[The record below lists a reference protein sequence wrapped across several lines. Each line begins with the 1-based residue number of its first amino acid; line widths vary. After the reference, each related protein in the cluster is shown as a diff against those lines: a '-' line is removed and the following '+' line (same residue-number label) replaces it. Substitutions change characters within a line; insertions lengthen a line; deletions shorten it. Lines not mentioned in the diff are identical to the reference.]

1 MTETSDEQRL
11 AQLGY
16 RQDLHRSWSA
26 FSNFAI
32 SFSVVSVL
40 TGGLASYG
48 IGLANGGPITM
59 AWGWPLVSVMVLFVG
74 LAMAELASAFPT
86 AGGLYWWAS
95 ELGGPVWG
103 WFTGWF
109 NLIGQI
115 AVTAAI
121 DYGAAIFVT
130 AVLDSIGVGLGTSR
144 NVIFVVF
151 AVILTAHAVL
161 NILRPHLSATINNI
175 SAWWHV
181 IGVLIF
187 VVVLALFAKDH
198 QSIGFVFTTTVDN
211 SGVGF
216 GGVAFSFLLGLLHAQ
231 YTFTG
236 YDASAHLSEETVGAA
251 RAAARG
257 VVNTIIVS
265 AVFGYVLILAVTF
278 AIPDLNAA
286 LDPEQNSGYPVIYIL
301 ENALDPQL
309 SAMLLIVAAVA
320 QLFCGYASVTAASRM
335 LYAFSRDG
343 AVPGSRWWSALNTRR
358 VPVAAVWFICGFAFL
373 LLVPSMLVPADLAPT
388 AYYAATSVAVI
399 GLYIAYGIPIA
410 LRLRRGADF
419 QCGPW
424 SLGRN
429 HRVVDIVALAW
440 IAFISVLFLLPTDD
454 RGFPWHDGFTWSL
467 VNYAP
472 ITLAMTVGAI
482 AIWWAVSAKRWF
494 TGPKR
499 LVEA

>member
-1 MTETSDEQRL
+1 MELSDEDRL

-16 RQDLHRSWSA
+16 HQDLNRSWSA

-32 SFSVVSVL
+32 SFSVVSIL

-59 AWGWPLVSVMVLFVG
+59 SWGWPLVSIMVLFVG
-74 LAMAELASAFPT
+74 LAMAELASAYPT

-130 AVLDSIGVGLGTSR
+130 AVLDAIGLGFGTSR
-144 NVIFVVF
+144 DVIFVVF
-151 AVILTAHAVL
+151 ALVLAAHAVL
-161 NILRPHLSATINNI
+161 NILRPHLAATINNV

-187 VVVLALFAKDH
+187 VGVLTFFATKH
-198 QSIGFVFTTTVDN
+198 QSLSFVFTQTVDN

-236 YDASAHLSEETVGAA
+236 YDASAHLSEETKGAA
-251 RAAARG
+251 RAAAWG
-257 VVNTIIVS
+257 VVHTIIVS
-265 AVFGYVLILAVTF
+265 AIAGYVLILAVTF
-278 AIPDLNAA
+278 AIPDLTAA
-286 LDPEQNSGYPVIYIL
+286 LDPAQNSGYPVIYIL
-301 ENALDPQL
+301 ENSLDARL
-309 SAMLLIVAAVA
+309 AAGLLIIAAVA
-320 QLFCGYASVTAASRM
+320 QLFCGFASVTAASRM
-335 LYAFSRDG
+335 LYAFARDG
-343 AVPGSRWWSALNTRR
+343 AVPGSRLWSTLSARR

-373 LLVPSMLVPADLAPT
+373 LLVPSMLVPAANAPT

-410 LRLRRGADF
+410 LRLRRGSGFAS
-419 QCGPW
+419 GPW
-424 SLGRN
+424 TLGR
-429 HRVVDIVALAW
+429 HYRVVDTVALAW
-440 IAFISVLFLLPTDD
+440 IAIISVLFVLPTDD
-454 RGFPWHDGFTWSL
+454 RGYPWHEDFTWDL

-472 ITLAMTVGAI
+472 ITLAGTVGAI
-482 AIWWAVSAKRWF
+482 GLWWVISARQWF
-494 TGPKR
+494 TGPRR
-499 LVEA
+499 LVEAE